1 MNNSVYIDL
10 RSTRAKK
17 ARLAKK
23 LGKNSY
29 AVFLLFAIVI
39 LIAAVFLYI
48 DQYLRLG
55 YILLA
60 LSLLLILISIWI
72 KRDLL
77 DLSPSGQGLTNI
89 LSADILSRLN
99 QKNLLSG
106 EQLWSDLNNHWH
118 INFLVN
124 RLFIPKEY
132 IYQAIKNDSVS
143 IDKIFLEVE
152 RLVAL
157 TRSPLIEPIHIAVAL
172 MNTSSSCQ
180 LLLNQNKLEK
190 SECQEILTWLCRIL
204 KTIDQEKPKL
214 QGIGRDWSFGFTNL
228 LNRFGYNISQNII
241 SSGSYFS
248 ALTDSKGVENIKN
261 ALNNG
266 ARAIVLVGDDGVGKT
281 SHVYALAQSLLVNGD
296 IDYHQIVSL
305 DPSDIL
311 SSSNNP
317 GNIERILTNLLYE
330 ATAAGHIII
339 FFDDAQRFFSSGLGA
354 FDVAQVL
361 LPIIQASKLP
371 VIFAMNNHDFQ
382 LLKSTH
388 TSFANQL
395 YLINIGEPNEE
406 EVMHILEDTALG
418 IEHKHNILI
427 TFSALKEAYRL
438 SGRYDQDLAYPGKAI
453 RLLNQSVSYAENN
466 IVSPLSIQKAIE
478 QSYGVKTSKVQ
489 ILEAR
494 SLLNLEDMIHA
505 RMINQSQAVKA
516 VSDAIRRARAGVADP
531 RRPFGSFMF
540 LGPTGVGKTELAKA
554 VADIYYGS
562 EDNMIRL
569 DMTEYQNPE
578 DVDRLLSDG
587 SEQTKSLILAVRQ
600 QPFSV
605 VLLDEIEKAHPNI
618 LNLLLQLLDEGH
630 LTDMSGRRVSFKDS
644 IIIATSNAGSQTIRE
659 YIESNQQIS
668 NLKSILTNELIKSG
682 QFKPELLNRFDE
694 IVVFR
699 PLNKEELNQV
709 VGLMMKDVNKVLS
722 NQKVSVNLT
731 NEAIAKIVE
740 IGYDPVLGARPM
752 RRAIQDSVENVVA
765 QKILTG
771 EIKPGDQINLD
782 VNDLPN

>member
-39 LIAAVFLYI
+39 LIAAIFLYI

-77 DLSPSGQGLTNI
+77 DLSPSGQGLTNS

-478 QSYGVKTSKVQ
+478 QSYGVKTSRVQ

-554 VADIYYGS
+554 VADIYYGT

>member
-478 QSYGVKTSKVQ
+478 QSYGVKTSRVQ

>member
-478 QSYGVKTSKVQ
+478 QSYGVKTSRVQ

-554 VADIYYGS
+554 VADIYYGT

>member
-39 LIAAVFLYI
+39 LIAAIFLYI

-72 KRDLL
+72 KRELL
-77 DLSPSGQGLTNI
+77 DLSPSGQDLTNR